1 MAWQIVGVAVFR
13 RGFEAPMRIKIP
25 SDLSALLH
33 AGLWR
38 SVASLGIKVA
48 TAGLTYLTYVV
59 LSRTMTPD
67 EYGHFAFGL
76 ALATVLAIAAG
87 VGQPMAILRLWS
99 QETVAGRRD
108 NAISAL
114 QAGSSITIAAGFGFA
129 ALLCILTF
137 VVWQVYPPADTPNH
151 FYGAAFLILPMAM
164 AEYNS
169 SVLRAQGSLW
179 TALVPRDIL
188 WRVALPALVL
198 VFFAFGSV
206 LSGPDALVLSAALLS
221 LMLAGQF
228 WLSAARHYVLM
239 PALGSLA
246 RYWRQWGGLS
256 LWLMLGALIE
266 TAALNADVILVGLM
280 LDLESSGIYFNAF
293 RTAGLMTLFTFAIE
307 LVIAPMVAQ
316 HYHAGE
322 MRKAQAIT
330 ALASVAGFAFSLVIF
345 AIFAGWGGF
354 VLSLFGDYY
363 AEGTMVLVLLA
374 FGLLFDAAT
383 GPSKIVMMMT
393 GHERAYVAIFGTIMA
408 LGFVVQF
415 LVIPAY
421 GIVGAAA
428 ANMGARIVAQVAIA
442 LWCRFRIGLDTSL
455 LGIFA
460 VRGAVDRPTLP

>member
-1 MAWQIVGVAVFR
+1 
-13 RGFEAPMRIKIP
+13 MRITIP
-25 SDLSALLH
+25 SDLSALLS

-87 VGQPMAILRLWS
+87 IGQPMAILRLWS
-99 QETVAGRRD
+99 QEIVAGRRD
-108 NAISAL
+108 EAVKAVE
-114 QAGSSITIAAGFGFA
+114 AGSMLTILA
-129 ALLCILTF
+129 ALAVTAALCIVVFVTLQLVTF
-137 VVWQVYPPADTPNH
+137 EETANH
-151 FYGAAFLILPMAM
+151 FYGAAFLVLPMAM
-164 AEYNS
+164 AEYHS
-169 SVLRAQGSLW
+169 SALRAQGSLW

-188 WRVALPALVL
+188 WRIALPGAVLVL
-198 VFFAFGSV
+198 FAFGIV
-206 LSGPDALVLSAALLS
+206 LSGPDALVLSAALLTGT
-221 LMLAGQF
+221 LALQLWRAISGK
-228 WLSAARHYVLM
+228 YVLT
-239 PALGSLA
+239 PALA
-246 RYWRQWGGLS
+246 PVRRYWQQWGS
-256 LWLMLGALIE
+256 ISRWLMLGALIE

-330 ALASVAGFAFSLVIF
+330 ALCAWAGFLFSLVIF
-345 AIFAGWGGF
+345 AAFAGWGNF
-354 VLSLFGDYY
+354 ILSLFGPSY
-363 AEGTMVLVLLA
+363 EQGTIVLVLLSL
-374 FGLLFDAAT
+374 GLLFDAAT

-393 GHERAYVAIFGTIMA
+393 GHERAYVVIFGTIMA

-428 ANMGARIVAQVAIA
+428 ANMGARILAQIAIA
-442 LWCRFRIGLDTSL
+442 LWCRLRIGLDTSL

-460 VRGAVDRPTLP
+460 VRGAVDRPAAG